1 MEPRKLKTE
10 GGNIVLDDA
19 WVHVQKKVG
28 FFPLPRY
35 TCVVVYALLLYETT
49 TRSHRQIFFVT
60 R

>member
-28 FFPLPRY
+28 FFPPSPLHV
-35 TCVVVYALLLYETT
+35 CVVVYGASPLYETT
-49 TRSHRQIFFVT
+49 RARTDKYFL
-60 R
+60 